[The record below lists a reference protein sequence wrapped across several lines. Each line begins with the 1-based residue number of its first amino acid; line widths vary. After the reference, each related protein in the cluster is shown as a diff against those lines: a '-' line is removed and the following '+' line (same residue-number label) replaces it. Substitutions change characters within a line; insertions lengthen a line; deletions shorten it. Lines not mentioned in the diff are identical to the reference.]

1 MIEKII
7 LKDVAT
13 YNDEG
18 ATLENLKKINFIYGN
33 NGAGKTTISEIVRN
47 ESSFPNCS
55 LEWRNRKMATYV
67 YNRNFVNENFH
78 QDNNIKGIF
87 TLGKESI
94 ELQAQID
101 ALKEKIKKHDDDI
114 EKLDELSKKKSI
126 EKNDLINE
134 YKEQCWDL
142 KKDIDADFK
151 DLIEGYR
158 NSKDRFMT
166 KCVEESNY
174 VSGEIKTLEEIKLK
188 KESIYDRPIEK
199 IEVYKLIM
207 FEGSLDDNPIFFKK
221 IIGKEDVDI
230 ADLIT
235 KLNISDWVQQGFTY
249 INKTGELCPFCQ
261 QTLPY
266 EFEIKLKNYFDQTY
280 LMQIKSLNQ
289 SSLNYKNQVTDLIN
303 QIEVLIKSSKI
314 LHLNKDKIQEI
325 LNLIISKF
333 NENVLLIDKKKKEPS
348 RTIELVELSSFIN
361 EVNSEIIKA
370 NNKIT
375 EYNNLIE
382 NVKVEKANLIKDMW
396 RYIADKN
403 KTNFTHFNNKKTGIE
418 KAISGINKN
427 RIEKQSFKTGF
438 IQDLIAL
445 QEKTTSI
452 EHSVSEINTTLKSFG
467 FKNFKLATDS
477 KIGNYKIIRYNGED
491 AKETLSEGEKTFITF
506 LYFYQLLKGSNN
518 KEDIVTEKV
527 VVIDDPISSLD
538 SNILFMVSSLVR
550 QIMFDMR
557 DEKTNI
563 KQLFILTHNI
573 YFHKEVTFKQGRK
586 NYGEGGFWI
595 VKKKDN
601 QSSII
606 QYDENPI
613 KSSYELLWKEV
624 KNREKQSL
632 ASIQNVMRRIL
643 ENYFKFLGNMDLD
656 RLEEKFEHEDK
667 IRCRSLIS
675 WINDGSHFIS
685 DDLYVESSE
694 DVVERYFEV
703 FKGIFDTQGHLAHF
717 NMMMG
722 DMHNLYNSPE
732 NQDTDGNRES
742 IAGNAEISAMRE
754 VASTNE

>member
-7 LKDVAT
+7 LKNVAT

-18 ATLENLKKINFIYGN
+18 AILENLKKINFIYGN
-33 NGAGKTTISEIVRN
+33 NGAGKTSISEVIRN
-47 ESSFPNCS
+47 ESNFPNCL
-55 LEWRNRKMATYV
+55 LEWKNRKMATYV

-78 QDNNIKGIF
+78 QDNTIKGIF
-87 TLGKESI
+87 TLGKESV
-94 ELQAQID
+94 ELQEQIND
-101 ALKEKIKKHDDDI
+101 LKEKIRKHDDDI
-114 EKLDELSKKKSI
+114 EKLDESFKKKSE

-134 YKEQCWDL
+134 FKELCWDL
-142 KKDIDADFK
+142 KKDVDADFK

-158 NSKDRFMT
+158 NSKDKFMN
-166 KCVEESNY
+166 KCIEESSN
-174 VSGEIKTLEEIKLK
+174 VSRELKTLEEIKLK

-199 IEVYKLIM
+199 LNVYKPIM
-207 FEGSLDDNPIFFKK
+207 FEGSLDNNQIFQQK

-230 ADLIT
+230 ADLIN

-249 INKTGELCPFCQ
+249 INNTGELCPFCQ

-266 EFEIKLKNYFDQTY
+266 EFEKKLKSYFDQTY
-280 LMQIKSLNQ
+280 LRQIETLNQ
-289 SSLNYKNQVTDLIN
+289 HSKNYKNQIIDLIN
-303 QIEVLIKSSKI
+303 QIEVLVKSSKS
-314 LHLNKDKIQEI
+314 LHLNEEKVQEL
-325 LNLIISKF
+325 LNLIKSKF

-348 RTIELVELSSFIN
+348 RTIELVELSPFIN

-403 KTNFTHFNNKKTGIE
+403 KTHFTYFNNKKTGIE
-418 KAISGINKN
+418 KAISGMKKN

-438 IQDLIAL
+438 EQDLIGL
-445 QEKTTSI
+445 QEKTTSV
-452 EHSVSEINTTLKSFG
+452 EHSVSEINTILKSFG
-467 FKNFKLATDS
+467 FKNFKLATAS
-477 KIGNYKIIRYNGED
+477 EKGNYKIIRDNGED

-538 SNILFMVSSLVR
+538 SNVLFMVSSLVR

-557 DEKTNI
+557 VDKTDI

-573 YFHKEVTFKQGRK
+573 YFHKEVTFKQGKK

-613 KSSYELLWKEV
+613 KTSYELLWKEL

-632 ASIQNVMRRIL
+632 ASIQNIMRRIL

-656 RLEEKFEHEDK
+656 SLEEKFEYEDK

-694 DVVERYFEV
+694 DVVERYFDV
-703 FKGIFDTQGHLAHF
+703 FKKIFDTQGHMAHF

-722 DMHNLYNSPE
+722 DIQNISISPE
-732 NQDTDGNRES
+732 NQDADGNRES
-742 IAGNAEISAMRE
+742 IAEISAAMRE
-754 VASTNE
+754 VASTSE